1 MESGLELAARV
12 MLLLAGDAPPG
23 SIKPLDYWS
32 RVRSACESAASEAD
46 DYPGL
51 LCAAGKRLGI
61 EVLRKETGAALL
73 ALAPTDFEPLRSAL
87 VDRTLYVVVLA
98 QSLRAAA
105 REEEGDYLSAEEI
118 AALTRGAA

>member
-1 MESGLELAARV
+1 MESDLELAARV
-12 MLLLAGDAPPG
+12 MLLLAGDIPPG
-23 SIKPLDYWS
+23 SIKPLDYWP
-32 RVRSACESAASEAD
+32 RVRAACESAASEAD

-73 ALAPTDFEPLRSAL
+73 ALAPPDFEPLRSAL
-87 VDRTLYVVVLA
+87 VDRGLYVVVLA

-105 REEEGDYLSAEEI
+105 REEGGDYLSAEEI
-118 AALTRGAA
+118 ASLIRGAA